1 MGNWLVIIKKYWFRR
16 PDTYRRVRE
25 AYLNRDSSYLR
36 NAYRYGREYTKKTV
50 ISHLREIQTQ
60 KNFNFLMEELKMVEN
75 EALELLVYTCLLD
88 YLLNE
93 KIQVSDTD
101 SLYLNKKLDLLEK
114 LYQEDSG
121 NQVRKENGQKNKNT
135 SSPLRNRLKDHL
147 GMLEKMKRQFHP

>member
-1 MGNWLVIIKKYWFRR
+1 
-16 PDTYRRVRE
+16 
-25 AYLNRDSSYLR
+25 
-36 NAYRYGREYTKKTV
+36 
-50 ISHLREIQTQ
+50 
-60 KNFNFLMEELKMVEN
+60 MEELKMVEN